1 MHSNPVVSACSL
13 SSGLLQSLVRI
24 WVMLGNMLYQ
34 FWLSG
39 LTQFWLH
46 KCSTPLS
53 LSDTWSWMRSKVV
66 TGRIRSSLLRYDW
79 LMTCHATTPVPTMKS
94 AFYLF
99 DFLIIPRFSFTACEA
114 FCAFHSLLCQVC
126 VCVSV
131 RVFSCV
137 RELVLGGLWHWR
149 RCLNYSFDVWAL
161 GAWDGQTD
169 VTLLKLVLAMII
181 RKSNSC
187 EVLMRFKTY

>member
-1 MHSNPVVSACSL
+1 
-13 SSGLLQSLVRI
+13 
-24 WVMLGNMLYQ
+24 MLYQ

-79 LMTCHATTPVPTMKS
+79 LMTCHARTPVPTMKS

-126 VCVSV
+126 VCQCSCVFMCERISV
-131 RVFSCV
+131 RRSVALEKVSKLFLWCMSSGS
-137 RELVLGGLWHWR
+137 LGR
-149 RCLNYSFDVWAL
+149 
-161 GAWDGQTD
+161 TD
-169 VTLLKLVLAMII
+169 WCYIIKLVLAMII